1 GGSAGLVVGGEF
13 RKEDYAD
20 IYDSLSSAGVI
31 LGSSG
36 ASSGGG
42 REVSS
47 VYAEMLLPFTST
59 FEVDI
64 AGRYEKYSDYG
75 SNFAPKIATR
85 WHPIDSLTL
94 RGSVGQGFVAP
105 TLDVITQET
114 AFSADPVFDPAT
126 CYDNTGDLALCSGDD
141 IPQIQVDSYREKA
154 EGLGAEEST
163 QYSFG
168 VVWDATD
175 WLNLTVDYWNIKIEE
190 RIAYFS
196 SQKIID
202 IDLGDDP
209 TPMPGAPCSIERDP
223 FANPLGN
230 PITEIHNC
238 YFNQGEV
245 KTDGV
250 DATLRADFDLGGAGK
265 LNSMLQ
271 ASWIHEQT
279 VDGGDNLAGITGF
292 PKVRATWNNAWQ

>member
-1 GGSAGLVVGGEF
+1 
-13 RKEDYAD
+13 
-20 IYDSLSSAGVI
+20 
-31 LGSSG
+31 
-36 ASSGGG
+36 
-42 REVSS
+42 
-47 VYAEMLLPFTST
+47 
-59 FEVDI
+59 
-64 AGRYEKYSDYG
+64 
-75 SNFAPKIATR
+75 
-85 WHPIDSLTL
+85 
-94 RGSVGQGFVAP
+94 
-105 TLDVITQET
+105 
-114 AFSADPVFDPAT
+114 
-126 CYDNTGDLALCSGDD
+126 
-141 IPQIQVDSYREKA
+141 
-154 EGLGAEEST
+154 
-163 QYSFG
+163 
-168 VVWDATD
+168 
-175 WLNLTVDYWNIKIEE
+175 IEE

-250 DATLRADFDLGGAGK
+250 DATLRANFDLGGAGK

-292 PKVRATWNNAWQ
+292 PKVRATWNNAWQRGDWNTNLAVRYIGSNGDYDAYTTFDANVGIELPWNAKATFGVNNFT